1 MQPTMIIRP
10 MRSFHAATFACA
22 VAAAAAALPAG
33 PALAQATPPA
43 GAAANAAAA
52 NAAAAK
58 AADVQVQTA
67 SDAGTITAVTLYPGR
82 AAVTRTVTRAL
93 TQGVWTVRVP
103 NLPSAV
109 QPGSLQAK
117 VTGEGGASAP
127 KLLGVEY
134 AQAEG
139 TAFAGSP
146 EGIALAQQIEKLQ
159 LDLAH
164 LAQDR
169 TLLDSQD
176 KLVDAVGVRATA
188 APTPDGATQPLDM
201 DRVAKQLEWVR
212 TEKARILG
220 VAREMNDRKEQLER
234 ELSAAKQQLAARG
247 GESRTERAAL
257 VNVAVPAGTNARIEL
272 TYLVDQ
278 AGWQP
283 AYSIRAAGDRS
294 GTTIEYDAL
303 IVQRTGEDWK
313 DVKLSLSTAQPTR
326 ASSPPAVEPWFVD
339 VYVPPVEAAPM
350 AVTGRADAMADAAPG
365 SPMPPGAPPAS
376 GDPGNPAVRK
386 QLEAMSAGAAIQD
399 NGVAVSFDLP
409 RAVTVPN
416 DADKRQRTRIASLAP
431 ATAFGYVAAP
441 IVTESVFL
449 RGTLTNASE
458 YQLLPGTAQVFMG
471 GDFIGETQVPS
482 VAPKGEFKVFFGP
495 DRALRARRE
504 IVSKVTGASGL
515 FGNSTAT
522 TWKYRI
528 ALDNGTGRDVKVEL
542 LDRRPVSRND
552 RIEVRVSDVAPALST
567 DKAYADTLQP
577 QGILRWDL
585 SLPATARGDQAA
597 TVRWTVDVI
606 RANDLR
612 MTPVPE

>member
-1 MQPTMIIRP
+1 MQPTTVIRT
-10 MRSFHAATFACA
+10 MRSLHPAAFACA
-22 VAAAAAALPAG
+22 VLAAALPTA
-33 PALAQATPPA
+33 AARAQ
-43 GAAANAAAA
+43 AAANTPAGT

-58 AADVQVQTA
+58 AADVQAQTA
-67 SDAGTITAVTLYPGR
+67 TEPGTITAVTLYPGR
-82 AAVTRTVTRAL
+82 AAVTRTIGRAL
-93 TQGVWTVRVP
+93 AQGVWTVCVP
-103 NLPSAV
+103 NLPATV

-117 VTGEGGASAP
+117 VTGDGNGSAP
-127 KLLGVEY
+127 RLLGVEY

-146 EGIALAQQIEKLQ
+146 EGIALAQRIDKLQ

-169 TLLDSQD
+169 TLLESQD
-176 KLVDAVGVRATA
+176 KLVDAIGVRATA
-188 APTPDGATQPLDM
+188 APAADGAVQAIDIE
-201 DRVAKQLEWVR
+201 RVAKQLEWVR

-220 VAREMNDRKEQLER
+220 LAREMNDRKETLER
-234 ELSAAKQQLAARG
+234 ELAAAQQKLAAMG
-247 GESRTERAAL
+247 GQSRTERAAL
-257 VNVAVPAGTNARIEL
+257 VNVAVPAGTNVRVEL
-272 TYLVDQ
+272 TYLVEQ

-303 IVQRTGEDWK
+303 IVQRSGEDWK

-326 ASSPPAVEPWFVD
+326 ASSPPAVEPWYVD
-339 VYVPPVEAAPM
+339 VYVPAPEQAPAAGTGGI
-350 AVTGRADAMADAAPG
+350 AVMADAAPA
-365 SPMPPGAPPAS
+365 PAIAPGAPPVS
-376 GDPGNPAVRK
+376 GDPGNAELKK

-431 ATAFGYVAAP
+431 TTAFGYVAAP

-449 RGTLTNASE
+449 RGTLTNASD

-504 IVSKVTGASGL
+504 IVGKVTGASGL

-528 ALDNGTGRDVKVEL
+528 ALDNGTGRDVNVEL
-542 LDRRPVSRND
+542 LDRRPVSRNE
-552 RIEVRVSDVAPALST
+552 RIEVRVGDVSPALST
-567 DKAYADTLQP
+567 DKAYVDAMQP

-597 TVRWTVDVI
+597 QVRWTVDVI

>member
-1 MQPTMIIRP
+1 MQPTTIIRT
-10 MRSFHAATFACA
+10 MRSLHPAAVACA
-22 VAAAAAALPAG
+22 VLAATLPTAAARS
-33 PALAQATPPA
+33 Q
-43 GAAANAAAA
+43 AAANTPACT

-58 AADVQVQTA
+58 AADVQEQTA
-67 SDAGTITAVTLYPGR
+67 TEPGTITAVTLYPGR
-82 AAVTRTVTRAL
+82 AAVTRTIGRAL
-93 TQGVWTVRVP
+93 AQGVWTVRVP
-103 NLPSAV
+103 NLPATV

-117 VTGEGGASAP
+117 VTGDGNGSAP
-127 KLLGVEY
+127 RLLGVEY

-146 EGIALAQQIEKLQ
+146 EGIALAQRIEKLQ

-169 TLLDSQD
+169 TLLESQD
-176 KLVDAVGVRATA
+176 KLVDAIGVRATA
-188 APTPDGATQPLDM
+188 APAADGATQALDI

-220 VAREMNDRKEQLER
+220 LAREMNDRKETLER
-234 ELSAAKQQLAARG
+234 ELAAAQQKLAAMG
-247 GESRTERAAL
+247 GQSRTERAAL
-257 VNVAVPAGTNARIEL
+257 VNVAVPAGTNVRVEL
-272 TYLVDQ
+272 TYLVEQ

-303 IVQRTGEDWK
+303 IVQRSGEDWK

-326 ASSPPAVEPWFVD
+326 ASSPPAVEPWYVD
-339 VYVPPVEAAPM
+339 VYVPAPEQAPAAGTGGI
-350 AVTGRADAMADAAPG
+350 AVMADAAAAP
-365 SPMPPGAPPAS
+365 SAVAPGAPPMS
-376 GDPGNPAVRK
+376 GDPGNAELKK

-431 ATAFGYVAAP
+431 TTAFGYVAAP

-449 RGTLTNASE
+449 RGTLTNASD

-528 ALDNGTGRDVKVEL
+528 ALDNGTGRDVNVEL
-542 LDRRPVSRND
+542 LDRRPVSRNEK
-552 RIEVRVSDVAPALST
+552 IEVRVGDVSPALST
-567 DKAYADTLQP
+567 DKAYVNTMQP

-597 TVRWTVDVI
+597 QVRWTVDVI